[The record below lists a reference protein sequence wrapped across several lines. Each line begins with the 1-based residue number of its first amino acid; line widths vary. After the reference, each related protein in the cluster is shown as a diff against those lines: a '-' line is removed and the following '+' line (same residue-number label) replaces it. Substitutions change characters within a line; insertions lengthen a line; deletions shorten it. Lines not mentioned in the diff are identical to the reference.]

1 MQREHE
7 WFFLVSL
14 VEDTWRIDRGLF
26 LDSFSS
32 STIMTREIPSLVVSQ
47 TVFEGK
53 KDVEKH
59 GLANTRSNLFE

>member
-32 STIMTREIPSLVVSQ
+32 STIMTREIPPLVVSQ

-59 GLANTRSNLFE
+59 GLANTRSHLFE

>member
-32 STIMTREIPSLVVSQ
+32 STIMTREIPPLVVSQ

>member
-1 MQREHE
+1 MQRGHE

-32 STIMTREIPSLVVSQ
+32 STIMTREIPPLVVSQ

>member
-14 VEDTWRIDRGLF
+14 VEDAWRIDRGLF

-32 STIMTREIPSLVVSQ
+32 STIMTREIPPLVVSQ

>member
-1 MQREHE
+1 M
-7 WFFLVSL
+7 
-14 VEDTWRIDRGLF
+14 EDRTGPVPRF
-26 LDSFSS
+26 SFSS
-32 STIMTREIPSLVVSQ
+32 STIMTREIPPLVVSQ